1 MIWIFGDSF
10 SAPYQ
15 MHLDRKN
22 QWAIDYCEYK
32 KRIPKTFDNVL
43 FDLLDI
49 PTKNLALPG
58 SDNYTIFHT
67 YIKVI
72 EQINE
77 DDTLI
82 FGWSS
87 PLRYRLGNIEGGF
100 STILAEN
107 GYKLVNH
114 LFDKLTQNTIDE
126 MLLIRNSTAY
136 YRELEDFMKIIE
148 HASPTKNIYH
158 WSPFKENRLNLKNI
172 HQIAPNGIRTE
183 TNEIIKDEH
192 YGETGHLSLA
202 MYFYK
207 KIKSKNNANL

>member
-10 SAPYQ
+10 SAPFQ

-32 KRIPKTFDNVL
+32 KKIPKTFDNVL

-49 PTKNLALPG
+49 PTNNLALPG
-58 SDNYTIFHT
+58 SDNYTMFHT
-67 YIKVI
+67 YIKNLENI
-72 EQINE
+72 KK

-87 PLRYRLGNIEGGF
+87 VLRYRLGNIEGGF

-107 GYKLVNH
+107 GYELIHH
-114 LFDKLTQNTIDE
+114 LFDNLTQNTIDE
-126 MLLIRNSTAY
+126 MLLIRESDAY

-148 HASPTKNIYH
+148 YSSVTKNIYH
-158 WSPFKENRLNLKNI
+158 WSPFKETRLNTKNI
-172 HQIAPNGIRTE
+172 HQIAPTGIKTE
-183 TNEIIKDEH
+183 TNSIIDDEH
-192 YGETGHLSLA
+192 YGEVGHLSLA

-207 KIKSKNNANL
+207 KIKSQK

>member
-32 KRIPKTFDNVL
+32 KKIPKAFDEIL
-43 FDLLDI
+43 FDLLNI
-49 PTKNLALPG
+49 PTTNLALPG

-67 YIKVI
+67 YIQNLQNIK
-72 EQINE
+72 E
-77 DDTLI
+77 DDVLI

-87 PLRYRLGNIEGGF
+87 VLRYRLGNIEDGF

-107 GYKLVNH
+107 GHELVKH
-114 LFDKLTQNTIDE
+114 LFDNLTQNTINE
-126 MLLIRNSTAY
+126 MLLIRASNAY

-148 HASPTKNIYH
+148 HSSLTKHIYH
-158 WSPFKENRLNLKNI
+158 WSPFKENRLNIQNI
-172 HQIAPNGIRTE
+172 SQIAPNGIRTE
-183 TNEIIKDEH
+183 TNSIIDDAH
-192 YGETGHLSLA
+192 YGEIGHLSLA
-202 MYFYK
+202 MHFYK
-207 KIKSKNNANL
+207 KIKSYK